1 MTDPATETAEG
12 AQDAA
17 PGCPAVEHDIAAD
30 LPRCLNCRRAVEA
43 SLSRISG
50 RKLRKARAL
59 PECSVDRCVR
69 FLNGIEDESMRLH
82 LASMAWWRFS
92 ADSDGS
98 ADPLL
103 RIMRGIQADI
113 PQTGVDYVHRAL
125 RALSPL
131 TPLQLSIW
139 FGCENLYQVVSAF
152 ASDRG
157 PMIGEHCSKC
167 GLYKQGCTSYDSL
180 GADTCPFWGDG
191 FVQSV
196 AKTVSKAGGW
206 RNPCANMV

>member
-1 MTDPATETAEG
+1 MPDTVTPTAEE

-17 PGCPAVEHDIAAD
+17 PGCPAASRDCLSD
-30 LPRCLNCRRAVEA
+30 TPRCMNCRRAVEA

-50 RKLRKARAL
+50 RKLRRARSLA
-59 PECSVDRCVR
+59 ECSVARCVA

-103 RIMRGIQADI
+103 RIMRGTRADI
-113 PQTGVDYVHRAL
+113 PQTGLDYVHRAL
-125 RALSPL
+125 KVLSPL
-131 TPLQLSIW
+131 SQTQLAVW
-139 FGCENLYQVVSAF
+139 FGCENLYQLVSAF
-152 ASDRG
+152 IGDS
-157 PMIGEHCSKC
+157 PPVIGEHCSKC
-167 GLYKQGCTSYDSL
+167 ALYKQGCTTYDSL
-180 GADTCPFWGDG
+180 GADSCPFWGDA

-206 RNPCANMV
+206 RNPCADMV